1 MQLSA
6 KFNNSYQFK
15 ILYEKNSEINFQD
28 NNRLREQKY
37 LFMTRRIKCLSM
49 IKFQDNNS
57 LKD

>member
-6 KFNNSYQFK
+6 KFNSSYQFK

-37 LFMTRRIKCLSM
+37 LFMTRRIKCVY
-49 IKFQDNNS
+49 D
-57 LKD
+57 